1 MIDET
6 DRRAERV
13 ASIDES
19 LNRSEAC
26 HIVRREATKHPHAML
41 MVLWP
46 DGVEHLN
53 PIVQLP
59 EGDPDL
65 HRRGYAPIE
74 RLTAFGR
81 HCAYLPRL
89 CASDSASAPV
99 NIGIVPDELGPD
111 N

>member
-1 MIDET
+1 MVDET
-6 DRRAERV
+6 DRRAQRI
-13 ASIDES
+13 ASIDKPF
-19 LNRSEAC
+19 NGSEAC
-26 HIVRREATKHPHAML
+26 HIMCCESDKYPDTML
-41 MVLWP
+41 MVLRP
-46 DGVEHLN
+46 NGVEHLH

-65 HRRGYAPIE
+65 HRRGYTPIE
-74 RLTAFGR
+74 RFTAFGR

>member
-26 HIVRREATKHPHAML
+26 HVVRREATEHPHAML
-41 MVLWP
+41 VVLRP
-46 DGVEHLN
+46 NGVEHLD

-59 EGDPDL
+59 EGDPDF
-65 HRRGYAPIE
+65 HCCGYTPVE
-74 RLTAFGR
+74 RFTTFGR
-81 HCAYLPRL
+81 H
-89 CASDSASAPV
+89 DSS
-99 NIGIVPDELGPD
+99 LSR
-111 N
+111 